1 MKKYML
7 DTNIVSYLI
16 KGNEQV
22 ANHIIALPITSIC
35 ISAIT
40 EGELLAGIAK
50 RPEAKKL
57 HLAVHEFLRR
67 VDVIAWDSNTA
78 EHYGQLR
85 SKLESL
91 GSTLSPLDMLIAAH
105 AVSINAIL
113 VTNDQAFKTI
123 NQLTI
128 ENWCET

>member
-1 MKKYML
+1 ML

-22 ANHIIALPITSIC
+22 ANHIIALPITSVC

-67 VDVIAWDSNTA
+67 VDVIAWDSDTA
-78 EHYGQLR
+78 KHYGRLR
-85 SKLESL
+85 SMMESL
-91 GSTLSPLDMLIAAH
+91 GNPLAPLDMLIAAH
-105 AVSINAIL
+105 AVSINATL
-113 VTNDQAFKTI
+113 VTNDQAFRTI
-123 NQLTI
+123 KELAI

>member
-7 DTNIVSYLI
+7 DTNMVSYLI
-16 KGNEQV
+16 KGNAQAASRMV
-22 ANHIIALPITSIC
+22 AVPITAIC

-50 RPEAKKL
+50 RPDAKKL

-78 EHYGQLR
+78 EHYGILR
-85 SKLESL
+85 AKLEQL
-91 GSTLSPLDMLIAAH
+91 GTPLAPLDMLIAAH
-105 AVSINAIL
+105 ALSINAIL
-113 VTNDQAFKTI
+113 VSNDRAFSAA
-123 NQLTI
+123 NLVV
-128 ENWCET
+128 ENWID